1 MDRMKVGIVD
11 DQKVILQLLSDLI
24 SETKDIVCVGT
35 FTNAESFIDVYEQ
48 LQPDITLIDMEL
60 PGMSGAEAMRI
71 LIARD
76 PTAKFILLSTLKD
89 DATIF
94 KALQAGACGYLLK
107 KNLFDGDF
115 LENLRLFYKGHLTMS
130 AEIGRKCLAIFKQS
144 RNGSVNLTELENN
157 ILLMIRDGMLTREI
171 SLILG
176 IPSVKLG
183 AHIGS
188 IYEKLH
194 LL

>member
-24 SETKDIVCVGT
+24 SETKDIACVGT

-48 LQPDITLIDMEL
+48 LQPDVTLIDMEL

-71 LIARD
+71 LIERS
-76 PTAKFILLSTLKD
+76 PKAKFILLSTLKD
-89 DATIF
+89 DESIF
-94 KALQAGACGYLLK
+94 KALQAGASGYLLK

-115 LENLRLFYKGHLTMS
+115 LDNLRLFYKGHFTMS
-130 AEIGRKCLAIFKQS
+130 AEIGRKCLAAFKQN
-144 RNGSVNLTELENN
+144 RNSAVNLSEPEEAV
-157 ILLMIRDGMLTREI
+157 LLMIRDGMAKKEI

-176 IPSVKLG
+176 LSAIKLDG
-183 AHIGS
+183 HIAA

>member
-1 MDRMKVGIVD
+1 MDRIKVGIVD

-24 SETKDIVCVGT
+24 AETKDIACVGT
-35 FTNAESFIDVYEQ
+35 FTNAESYIDVYEQ

-60 PGMSGAEAMRI
+60 PGMSGAAAMRL

-89 DATIF
+89 DASIF

-130 AEIGRKCLAIFKQS
+130 AEIGRKCLAIFKRS
-144 RNGSVNLTELENN
+144 RNNSVNLTEMEEN
-157 ILLMIRDGMLTREI
+157 ILMMMRDGMVNKEI

-176 IPSVKLG
+176 IPIAKLVS
-183 AHIGS
+183 HIGS